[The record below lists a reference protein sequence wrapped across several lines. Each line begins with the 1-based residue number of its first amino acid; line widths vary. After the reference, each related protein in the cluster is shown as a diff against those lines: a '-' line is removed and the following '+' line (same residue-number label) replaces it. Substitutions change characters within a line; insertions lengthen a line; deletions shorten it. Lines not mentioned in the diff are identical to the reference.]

1 MENEGRNFCTKF
13 FVSIHRV
20 EIFSLHKV
28 NSDLPVVLTGR
39 GSSISAE
46 ENHLVASRGNVST
59 SVNRIINLGEEGS
72 AGVKARFTA
81 NPSDR
86 FCQSGPIL
94 DKQQMDDPARIPNT
108 RRHPGS
114 ETHSESFLCI
124 HGDPTLQAITHP
136 FPGACA
142 RKHQASFMHCID
154 EYDFLL
160 SEKGGML

>member
-1 MENEGRNFCTKF
+1 MKEAAPYLWRK
-13 FVSIHRV
+13 S
-20 EIFSLHKV
+20 
-28 NSDLPVVLTGR
+28 PR
-39 GSSISAE
+39 GFQRKCQDISQ
-46 ENHLVASRGNVST
+46 G
-59 SVNRIINLGEEGS
+59 NRIIHLGVEGS

-114 ETHSESFLCI
+114 ETHCESFLCI
-124 HGDPTLQAITHP
+124 RGDPTLQAITRP

-142 RKHQASFMHCID
+142 RKHQAPFMHCID
-154 EYDFLL
+154 EYDFCCPRRGDVVTASSPHSGLVFFKIPPGFSFHSSWMFVL
-160 SEKGGML
+160 SSVV